1 MYKWFWCCVASQKGV
16 WVGPWS
22 WTDQWF
28 RMIFFLVL
36 KSPGQKVY
44 RFYYTVDFVVFYE
57 NHKLKFL

>member
-16 WVGPWS
+16 CVGALS

-28 RMIFFLVL
+28 RMFFFWF
-36 KSPGQKVY
+36 KNPCQKVY
-44 RFYYTVDFVVFYE
+44 RFYYTVDFVEFYE